1 MSWYYTPKP
10 TVVPV
15 EGFDVSAD
23 ANALRA
29 AMKGFG
35 TDEQA
40 IVDILCARSAG
51 QRVEILETYASELG
65 RDLIED
71 LKSELGG
78 KFEDVIVALMMPADK
93 FLCKQLHK
101 AMDGIGTNEG
111 ALIEI
116 LAPQSNDEVK
126 RIVDCY
132 EEMYGR
138 PLAEHLC
145 SETDGSFRRLLT
157 MIIVGSRDPQGTVD
171 ADLAVEQATQLYNAG
186 EGQLGTDEK
195 TFYSILAHASFDQLE
210 LVFEEYKKQS
220 GRTIEQALKEELS
233 GELYDALSA
242 IVECVQMAPHY
253 FAKRLHKAMDG
264 AGTDDGSLIRII
276 VARSEIDLQNV
287 KDEFE
292 QMYNKTLISA
302 VREDETAGDYKR
314 ALCALIGDA

>member
-1 MSWYYTPKP
+1 MSWYYTPVP

-15 EGFDVSAD
+15 EEFDASAD
-23 ANALRA
+23 ANALRG

-40 IVDILCARSAG
+40 IIDILCTRSNA
-51 QRVEILETYASELG
+51 QRQQIMEQYSSELG

-78 KFEDVIVALMMPADK
+78 KFEDVIVGLMMPPEK
-93 FLCKQLHK
+93 YLCKQLHK
-101 AMDGIGTNEG
+101 AMEGMGTDEDT
-111 ALIEI
+111 LIEV
-116 LAPQSNDEVK
+116 LAPQTNEEVK
-126 RIVDCY
+126 KIVDCY
-132 EEMYGR
+132 EEMYSR

-157 MIIVGSRDPQGTVD
+157 MIIVGARDPQGTVD
-171 ADLAVEQATQLYNAG
+171 ADLAVEQAKQLYDAG
-186 EGQLGTDEK
+186 EGKLGTDEEV
-195 TFYSILAHASFDQLE
+195 FYKILAHASFDQLE
-210 LVFEEYKKQS
+210 IVFEEYKKLS
-220 GRTIEQALKEELS
+220 GQTIEQAMKAELS

-242 IVECVQMAPHY
+242 IVECVQMAPHF

-264 AGTDDGSLIRII
+264 AGTDDEKLIRII
-276 VARSEIDLQNV
+276 VSRSEIDLQNV

-292 QMYNKTLISA
+292 QMYNKTLLSA
-302 VREDETAGDYKR
+302 VRNECSGDYKR

>member
-15 EGFDVSAD
+15 EGFDASAD

-40 IVDILCARSAG
+40 IIDILCARSNQ
-51 QRVEILETYASELG
+51 QRQEISEAFTRELG

-78 KFEDVIVALMMPADK
+78 KFEDVIIGLMMPPHK
-93 FLCKQLHK
+93 YLCKQLHK

-111 ALIEI
+111 TLVEI
-116 LAPQSNDEVK
+116 LCSLNNEDVK
-126 RIVDCY
+126 TVVDCY
-132 EEMYGR
+132 EEMYNR

-145 SETDGSFRRLLT
+145 SETSGSFRRLLT

-171 ADLAVEQATQLYNAG
+171 ADLAVEQATALFEAG

-210 LVFEEYKKQS
+210 LVFEEYKKLS
-220 GRTIEQALKEELS
+220 GRTIEQALKDELS

-264 AGTDDGSLIRII
+264 AGTDDGCLIRII
-276 VARSEIDLQNV
+276 VARSEIDLQNI

-292 QMYNKTLISA
+292 QMYNKTLTSA
-302 VREDETAGDYKR
+302 VKSETSGDYKK
-314 ALCALIGDA
+314 ALCALIGAA

>member
-15 EGFDVSAD
+15 EGFDASAD

-40 IVDILCARSAG
+40 IIDILCARSAD
-51 QRVEILETYASELG
+51 QRTQILETYASELG

-93 FLCKQLHK
+93 FLCKQLRK
-101 AMDGIGTNEG
+101 AMDGIGTNED

-116 LAPQSNDEVK
+116 LAPQTNEEIK

-132 EEMYGR
+132 EEMYNR

-171 ADLAVEQATQLYNAG
+171 ADLAVEQATALFEAG

-210 LVFEEYKKQS
+210 LVFEEYKKLS
-220 GRTIEQALKEELS
+220 GRTIEQALKDELS

-276 VARSEIDLQNV
+276 VARSEIDLQNI

-302 VREDETAGDYKR
+302 VRGETSGDYKR
-314 ALCALIGDA
+314 ALCALIGEA

>member
-10 TVVPV
+10 TVVPA
-15 EGFDVSAD
+15 ENFDASAD

-40 IVDILCARSAG
+40 IIDILCARSNS
-51 QRVEILETYASELG
+51 QRLQILETYNNELG

-78 KFEDVIVALMMPADK
+78 KFEDVIVALMMPPEK
-93 FLCKQLHK
+93 YLCKQLHK
-101 AMDGIGTNEG
+101 AMDGIGTNED

-116 LAPQSNDEVK
+116 LAPQTNEEIK
-126 RIVDCY
+126 KIVDCY
-132 EEMYGR
+132 EEMYDR

-157 MIIVGSRDPQGTVD
+157 MIIVGARDPQGTVD
-171 ADLAVEQATQLYNAG
+171 ADLAVEQANQLYNAG
-186 EGQLGTDEK
+186 EAKFGTDEEV
-195 TFYSILAHASFDQLE
+195 FYKILAHASFDQLE
-210 LVFEEYKKQS
+210 IVFEEYKKLS
-220 GRTIEQALKEELS
+220 GRTIEQALKDELS

-264 AGTDDGSLIRII
+264 AGTDDASMIRII
-276 VARSEIDLQNV
+276 VSRSELDLQNI
-287 KDEFE
+287 KDEYE
-292 QMYNKTLISA
+292 QMYNKTLVSA
-302 VREDETAGDYKR
+302 VRGECSGDYKH
-314 ALCALIGDA
+314 ALCALLGEA

>member
-10 TVVPV
+10 TVVPA
-15 EGFDVSAD
+15 EGFDASAD

-40 IVDILCARSAG
+40 IIDILCARSNG
-51 QRVEILETYASELG
+51 QRMQILETYANELG

-78 KFEDVIVALMMPADK
+78 KFEDVIVALMMPPEK
-93 FLCKQLHK
+93 YLCKQLHK
-101 AMDGIGTNEG
+101 AMDGLGTNEA

-116 LAPQSNDEVK
+116 LAPQTNEEIK
-126 RIVDCY
+126 KIVDCY
-132 EEMYGR
+132 EEMYNR

-157 MIIVGSRDPQGTVD
+157 MIIVGARDPQGTVD
-171 ADLAVEQATQLYNAG
+171 ADLAVEQANQLYNAG
-186 EGQLGTDEK
+186 EAKFGTDEEV
-195 TFYSILAHASFDQLE
+195 FYKILAHASFDQLE
-210 LVFEEYKKQS
+210 LVFDEYKKLS
-220 GRTIEQALKEELS
+220 GRTIEQAMKDELS
-233 GELYDALSA
+233 GELYDALST

-264 AGTDDGSLIRII
+264 AGTDDASMIRII
-276 VARSEIDLQNV
+276 VTRSEIDLQNV
-287 KDEFE
+287 KDEYE
-292 QMYNKTLISA
+292 QMYNKTLLSA
-302 VREDETAGDYKR
+302 VRGECSGDYKH
-314 ALCALIGDA
+314 ALCALLGEA